1 MTKWELERLKRRLKS
16 NAPLIGP
23 RLRRQAARTLA
34 KDGSR
39 SAIQLL
45 AQSLILSK
53 DERVHLIA
61 QSTISKIDN
70 QSAIN
75 AVCKVW
81 YQTRQPWI
89 GEQIKKKGWVA
100 STPSDLRVFS
110 ALQAEKP
117 DTISNGSDKIIPGLI
132 LACNDQNPKIAKQAK
147 SCLTTL
153 RKSKAIDA
161 LCKEWVSTRDPLLE
175 ESIIQAGYIA
185 KNPIKNRVL
194 TTLKVGKLDILS
206 NEKDP
211 VVGSLLQACE
221 DRDPSIAERAYQVL
235 ISLNLP
241 DSKEEVCRYV
251 IDEGHPT
258 AHKVVKETGYIPQDI
273 HRRALFFFMI
283 EEWDQYEAFDFD
295 QRILRAAYL
304 TATSSLRQRILR
316 NIRTSGRA
324 DWLNAISGSKI
335 TIVSQVVAIELVQML
350 AENRQWENLWEKVFE
365 LPYSASLFAMKI
377 LSSSSWRPRSDEDH
391 RLFYELVSLS
401 KNDLETSHENIV
413 PHIPIAI
420 HRAHV
425 RIVNQRINDLSF
437 SPNRPVIAVCTS
449 GRRIALWDFHFG
461 EKANI
466 ISGFGH
472 SLGEVAFC
480 GEDQLV
486 FSERT
491 NSTADCATYLFRKN
505 EVTRIFQQKGSVTA
519 LEPIGKDQVL
529 IGGRD
534 FTISMLNIEEGKVTS
549 RTRRLNFW
557 PRAFSP
563 TTYDRKLALLHYGI
577 EIISLDDNLQ
587 KIEEFPPYQ
596 WKHGVIHCAVFSPK
610 NDAII
615 AGTFKGDV
623 YIIPLPFDLA
633 NYKILTQHPQ
643 RIQGIEILKKHNSI
657 ITADASG
664 IVQMMGW
671 ANRKM
676 LGKIRTV
683 GNQLTSL
690 NISPDGSYMAL
701 GDSDASL
708 SLWDLRCLDIP
719 DMLKNPLSDSSP
731 NHLAALRSTI
741 DNKSINQRIRNAL
754 VYLERILRHRFR
766 FDVEI
771 SSVTEIK
778 SGEYDIEIE

>member
-1 MTKWELERLKRRLKS
+1 MSDIFLEEY
-16 NAPLIGP
+16 AAFFIVQIATLIVVYIIL
-23 RLRRQAARTLA
+23 RLRFKLKAITTLCLSILTVA
-34 KDGSR
+34 GLTLLLLPLNRRFIIRMNPTDLKEYVTGTFIV
-39 SAIQLL
+39 AIPFI
-45 AQSLILSK
+45 LIL
-53 DERVHLIA
+53 
-61 QSTISKIDN
+61 
-70 QSAIN
+70 
-75 AVCKVW
+75 
-81 YQTRQPWI
+81 
-89 GEQIKKKGWVA
+89 
-100 STPSDLRVFS
+100 
-110 ALQAEKP
+110 
-117 DTISNGSDKIIPGLI
+117 
-132 LACNDQNPKIAKQAK
+132 
-147 SCLTTL
+147 
-153 RKSKAIDA
+153 
-161 LCKEWVSTRDPLLE
+161 
-175 ESIIQAGYIA
+175 IIQFLI
-185 KNPIKNRVL
+185 PW
-194 TTLKVGKLDILS
+194 LKEL
-206 NEKDP
+206 
-211 VVGSLLQACE
+211 GSELKATG
-221 DRDPSIAERAYQVL
+221 PERA
-235 ISLNLP
+235 
-241 DSKEEVCRYV
+241 
-251 IDEGHPT
+251 
-258 AHKVVKETGYIPQDI
+258 
-273 HRRALFFFMI
+273 
-283 EEWDQYEAFDFD
+283 
-295 QRILRAAYL
+295 RILR
-304 TATSSLRQRILR
+304 
-316 NIRTSGRA
+316 
-324 DWLNAISGSKI
+324 
-335 TIVSQVVAIELVQML
+335 M
-350 AENRQWENLWEKVFE
+350 
-365 LPYSASLFAMKI
+365 
-377 LSSSSWRPRSDEDH
+377 
-391 RLFYELVSLS
+391 
-401 KNDLETSHENIV
+401 
-413 PHIPIAI
+413 
-420 HRAHV
+420 
-425 RIVNQRINDLSF
+425 
-437 SPNRPVIAVCTS
+437 
-449 GRRIALWDFHFG
+449 
-461 EKANI
+461 
-466 ISGFGH
+466 
-472 SLGEVAFC
+472 
-480 GEDQLV
+480 
-486 FSERT
+486 
-491 NSTADCATYLFRKN
+491 
-505 EVTRIFQQKGSVTA
+505 
-519 LEPIGKDQVL
+519 
-529 IGGRD
+529 
-534 FTISMLNIEEGKVTS
+534 IEEGKVTS